1 MSSIQ
6 TIIGFH
12 SILMRL
18 NQDPI
23 SIKKIYID
31 NKRKDKRTLD
41 LITKAEENK
50 CKLCYV
56 ESDMLNNLSNGIR
69 HQGVV
74 ATCIKSNIK
83 IVSIEDVLDANSENP
98 LLLILDEI
106 TDPHN
111 LGSCFRSAN
120 ASGVDA
126 IISPR
131 DRSANITNPVVSKVS
146 CGASDIVPYIS
157 VTNLA
162 RTMRLLKEYG
172 ITLIGTDGNASKSI
186 YEIDTKKPIAWV
198 VGSEGKG
205 MRRLTR
211 EACNEIV
218 KIPMSGDVMSLNVGV
233 ATAICLY
240 ETVRQRKFTSVL

>member
-18 NQDPI
+18 NQDPV
-23 SIKKIYID
+23 SIKTIYID
-31 NKRKDKRTLD
+31 NKRKDKRTAD
-41 LITKAEENK
+41 IIKRAEENK
-50 CKLCYV
+50 CKLCYI
-56 ESDMLNNLSNGIR
+56 ESDRLDNLSNGMR
-69 HQGVV
+69 HQGIV
-74 ATCIKSNIK
+74 ATCSKSNIK
-83 IVSIEDVLDANSENP
+83 ILNIEDVLDSSSENT

-131 DRSANITNPVVSKVS
+131 DRSANVTNPVVSKVS
-146 CGASDIVPYIS
+146 CGASDIVPYIP

-162 RTMRLLKEYG
+162 RTMRLLKDYG

-186 YEIDTKKPIAWV
+186 YEIDTNKPIAWV

-211 EACNEIV
+211 ETCDEIV
-218 KIPMSGDVMSLNVGV
+218 RIPMSGDVMSLNVGV

-240 ETVRQRKFTSVL
+240 ETVRQRQFT

>member
-1 MSSIQ
+1 M
-6 TIIGFH
+6 IGFH
-12 SILMRL
+12 SVLMRL
-18 NQDPI
+18 NQDPA
-23 SIKKIYID
+23 SIRIIYID
-31 NKRKDKRTLD
+31 SKRKDKRTLD
-41 LITKAEENK
+41 LIKKAEENK
-50 CKLCYV
+50 CELCYV
-56 ESDMLNNLSNGIR
+56 ESDRLNNLSNGVKN
-69 HQGVV
+69 QGVV
-74 ATCIKSNIK
+74 AACIKSNTK
-83 IVSIEDVLDANSENP
+83 IASIEDVLDSNSENP

-146 CGASDIVPYIS
+146 CGASDTVPYIS

-162 RTMRLLKEYG
+162 RTMRLLKDYG
-172 ITLIGTDGNASKSI
+172 ITLIGTDSNACKSI
-186 YEIDTKKPIAWV
+186 YEVNTNRPIAWV

-211 EACNEIV
+211 ETCDEVV
-218 KIPMSGDVMSLNVGV
+218 KIPMIGNVMSLNVGV

-240 ETVRQRKFTSVL
+240 ETVRQRKFINIL